1 MDSAVKRRSGLPM
14 AQAADGRFYIALP
27 GVVHTAKVS
36 QDALDAVPAGWIS
49 SREAA
54 AALGL
59 HVRSTRALLNRAGVR
74 SVRVKQGGCAPGL
87 FWEPEGV
94 RRKAEEKS
102 PPKDA
107 LPTGWCT
114 SAEACLILGVAR
126 SSLAR
131 FCAGGALCAKKV
143 RVRTSTGV
151 RPMVIL
157 KRSQVRGLAALRQA
171 GERARARLRRARDMR
186 YRRSLYGCRV
196 MLE

>member
-27 GVVHTAKVS
+27 GVVHGVKPVQEGVEVA
-36 QDALDAVPAGWIS
+36 PAGWVS
-49 SREAA
+49 SREVAD
-54 AALGL
+54 ALGL
-59 HVRSTRALLNRAGVR
+59 NVRSARALLNRAAVR
-74 SVRVKQGGCAPGL
+74 HVLVKRPGGAPGL
-87 FWEPEGV
+87 FWAPDGV
-94 RRKAEEKS
+94 RRLVDS
-102 PPKDA
+102 MSQPGHG

-131 FCAGGALCAKKV
+131 FCAGGALRAKKV

-171 GERARARLRRARDMR
+171 GERARRQMLRVRSMR
-186 YRRSLYGCRV
+186 VRRSL
-196 MLE
+196 E

>member
-1 MDSAVKRRSGLPM
+1 MSGNKV
-14 AQAADGRFYIALP
+14 RALV
-27 GVVHTAKVS
+27 GFNRNVAKMLTV
-36 QDALDAVPAGWIS
+36 APAGWVS
-49 SREAA
+49 SREVA

-59 HVRSTRALLNRAGVR
+59 QVRSARALLNRAGVR
-74 SVRVKQGGCAPGL
+74 SVWVKQGGCAPGL
-87 FWEPEGV
+87 FWEPEGG
-94 RRKAEEKS
+94 RRLVEAKS
-102 PPKDA
+102 PPVDA

-126 SSLAR
+126 SSLDR

-143 RVRTSTGV
+143 RTRTSTGV
-151 RPMVIL
+151 RVFSIL

-171 GERARARLRRARDMR
+171 GERARARRRRARDMR